1 MKNALRRLVMVFA
14 LLSASMT
21 AHAIVGADI
30 DEVDTTRGVD
40 YSITNRSGTAIS
52 IFAVTN
58 DSDSNID
65 LHTTRTGWRGYR
77 VSRAYWDAGEVGLS
91 YSEGG
96 APFIRYNS
104 GDEPY
109 PEIYEEGDTYKY
121 AKFLGNFDD
130 VFGLTNDQ
138 FVHIFWL
145 ANEDGSAIG
154 SNEKSEGDFWFTNG
168 LAASKGAAW
177 GLNDDGM
184 LVDVV
189 RQLDLDANDNSV
201 PEPGA
206 LALLGLGL
214 VGVVATRRRKTA

>member
-1 MKNALRRLVMVFA
+1 MPAKLVFPTVM
-14 LLSASMT
+14 
-21 AHAIVGADI
+21 
-30 DEVDTTRGVD
+30 
-40 YSITNRSGTAIS
+40 
-52 IFAVTN
+52 
-58 DSDSNID
+58 
-65 LHTTRTGWRGYR
+65 
-77 VSRAYWDAGEVGLS
+77 
-91 YSEGG
+91 GG

-109 PEIYEEGDTYKY
+109 PEIYEEGDYYKY

-154 SNEKSEGDFWFTNG
+154 SNEKSEGDFWFNG
-168 LAASKGAAW
+168 RAASKGAAW

-184 LVDVV
+184 LVNVV